1 MEQNEQDMA
10 IFITTTPCVSWRER
24 RRRRERSEDPL
35 PPTPPASE
43 ASEVPPHPSPPSSV
57 CPSPAS
63 VSILLQSL
71 SSASHSLS
79 YPLPCHFF
87 SPPPLYAASSL
98 TRVFIFFIFFSFF
111 MRAPTPARCY
121 LPLSAASLRSNGSI
135 WCIWQTSGITCHPVV
150 VALAAARLAGR
161 RRRRSCL
168 DSNSVGSLL
177 VGS

>member
-1 MEQNEQDMA
+1 MSKTWPYLSRPLRASRGEKGEEEE
-10 IFITTTPCVSWRER
+10 REGKILSLQHHQPAR
-24 RRRRERSEDPL
+24 PPRFLPILLLRHPSAHRLPL
-35 PPTPPASE
+35 CPSSSSLSLRPPTLYLT
-43 ASEVPPHPSPPSSV
+43 PSLV
-57 CPSPAS
+57 T
-63 VSILLQSL
+63 
-71 SSASHSLS
+71 
-79 YPLPCHFF
+79 
-87 SPPPLYAASSL
+87 SPPPSPHRCTPPRLSL
-98 TRVFIFFIFFSFF
+98 GFVLFFSLF

>member
-1 MEQNEQDMA
+1 MSKTWPNLSR
-10 IFITTTPCVSWRER
+10 PLRVSRGEKGEGEEEREVKILSLQHHQPAR
-24 RRRRERSEDPL
+24 PQRFLPILLLRHPSAHRLPLYLSSSSLSLL
-35 PPTPPASE
+35 PPTLYLT
-43 ASEVPPHPSPPSSV
+43 PSLVTS
-57 CPSPAS
+57 
-63 VSILLQSL
+63 
-71 SSASHSLS
+71 
-79 YPLPCHFF
+79 FF
-87 SPPPLYAASSL
+87 PPPPYTASSL
-98 TRVFIFFIFFSFF
+98 TRVFFFFLLF

-150 VALAAARLAGR
+150 VGLAAARLARR